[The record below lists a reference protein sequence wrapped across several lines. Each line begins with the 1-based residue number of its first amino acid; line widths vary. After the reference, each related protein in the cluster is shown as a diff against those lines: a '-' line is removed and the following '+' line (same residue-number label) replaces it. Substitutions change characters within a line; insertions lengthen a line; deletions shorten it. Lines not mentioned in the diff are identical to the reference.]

1 MILIALAGIHLFRSI
16 LPPESDQWVIWTF
29 GFVPAR
35 FDTSVL
41 GDRFAEYGGAGAK
54 IWTFLTYSFLHA
66 DITHLVFNMLWLL
79 PFGSA
84 VARRFGAVRFFLFL
98 SVSAIAGAGAHLV
111 THAGELAP
119 MIGAS
124 AAVSGAMAA
133 AIRFAFGRGSF
144 LSFRRGDAD
153 AAARVPALPLFKA
166 LRHPRVIAF
175 LAMWFGINIVFGL
188 GSNPFTAQSQ
198 SVAWQAHIGGFLA
211 GLLLFSLFDP
221 IPPASRN
228 VAGSA
233 TRPRSVDAPA
243 RLRRLIPCANRV
255 VAPSSVEPKQRCAV
269 SCFSQEYR
277 PRVSG

>member
-1 MILIALAGIHLFRSI
+1 MTEPETPREPVLNLPGAVTVILIALAGIHLFRSI

-41 GDRFAEYGGAGAK
+41 GDRFAEYGGEGAK

-66 DITHLVFNMLWLL
+66 DVSHLAFNLLWLL

-84 VARRFGAVRFFLFL
+84 VARRFGAIRFFLFL
-98 SVSAIAGAGAHLV
+98 AVSAIAGAAAHLV
-111 THAGELAP
+111 THVGELAP

-166 LRHPRVIAF
+166 LAPSARDRLSGGLVRHQHHLRLRLEPVHGA
-175 LAMWFGINIVFGL
+175 
-188 GSNPFTAQSQ
+188 
-198 SVAWQAHIGGFLA
+198 VAERRLA
-211 GLLLFSLFDP
+211 GAYRRISRRALAVLAVRSNSSRIAKCRRLVDCGRDATA
-221 IPPASRN
+221 ASR
-228 VAGSA
+228 
-233 TRPRSVDAPA
+233 P
-243 RLRRLIPCANRV
+243 
-255 VAPSSVEPKQRCAV
+255 
-269 SCFSQEYR
+269 
-277 PRVSG
+277 

>member
-1 MILIALAGIHLFRSI
+1 MTEPDPPSEPALNMPGALTVILIALAGIHAFRSI
-16 LPPESDQWVIWTF
+16 LPPESDQWVVWTF

-54 IWTFLTYSFLHA
+54 IWSFLTYGFLHA
-66 DITHLVFNMLWLL
+66 DVTHLVFNMLWLL

-84 VARRFGAVRFFLFL
+84 VARRFGAIRFFLFL
-98 SVSAIAGAGAHLV
+98 SVSAVAGAGAHLV

-153 AAARVPALPLFKA
+153 AAARVPALPLLKA

-175 LAMWFGINIVFGL
+175 LAMWFGINILFGL

-198 SVAWQAHIGGFLA
+198 SVAWQAHIGGFLV

-228 VAGSA
+228 VTVSA
-233 TRPRSVDAPA
+233 TDR
-243 RLRRLIPCANRV
+243 
-255 VAPSSVEPKQRCAV
+255 
-269 SCFSQEYR
+269 
-277 PRVSG
+277 G

>member
-1 MILIALAGIHLFRSI
+1 VTEPETPREPVLNLPGAMTAILVLLAGIHLFRAI
-16 LPPESDQWVIWTF
+16 LPAESDQWVIWTF

-35 FDTSVL
+35 FDSSL
-41 GDRFAEYGGAGAK
+41 LADRFAEYGGQGAK
-54 IWTFLTYSFLHA
+54 VWSFLTYSLLHA
-66 DITHLVFNMLWLL
+66 DLTHIAFNMLWLL

-84 VARRFGAVRFFLFL
+84 VARRFGAIRFFLFL
-98 SVSAIAGAGAHLV
+98 AVTAIAGAAAHLA
-111 THAGELAP
+111 THTHELAP

-153 AAARVPALPLFKA
+153 AAAKVPALPLFKA

-175 LAMWFGINIVFGL
+175 LAVWFGINIIFGL

-228 VAGSA
+228 V
-233 TRPRSVDAPA
+233 TDPSVS
-243 RLRRLIPCANRV
+243 
-255 VAPSSVEPKQRCAV
+255 VAE
-269 SCFSQEYR
+269 
-277 PRVSG
+277 

>member
-1 MILIALAGIHLFRSI
+1 MIEPEPPREPVLNLPGSLTVILIVLAGIHLFRSI
-16 LPPESDQWVIWTF
+16 LPPESDAWIIWTF

-35 FDTSVL
+35 FDVSLL
-41 GDRFAEYGGAGAK
+41 GDRFAEYGGSGAR

-66 DITHLVFNMLWLL
+66 DLTHLAFNMLWLL

-84 VARRFGAVRFFLFL
+84 VARRFGAIRFFLL
-98 SVSAIAGAGAHLV
+98 LAASAAAGAGAHLV
-111 THAGELAP
+111 THARELAP

-175 LAMWFGINIVFGL
+175 LAVWFGINIIFGL
-188 GSNPFTAQSQ
+188 GSNPFVAPSQ

-211 GLLLFSLFDP
+211 GLLLFSPFDP
-221 IPPASRN
+221 IPPASRKIFG
-228 VAGSA
+228 AS
-233 TRPRSVDAPA
+233 
-243 RLRRLIPCANRV
+243 
-255 VAPSSVEPKQRCAV
+255 AV
-269 SCFSQEYR
+269 S
-277 PRVSG
+277 

>member
-1 MILIALAGIHLFRSI
+1 MTEPEPPREPVFNLPGAVTAILIALVGIHLFRSI
-16 LPPESDQWVIWTF
+16 LPQESDAWILWTF

-41 GDRFAEYGGAGAK
+41 ADRFAEYGGAGAK

-66 DITHLVFNMLWLL
+66 DLMHLVFNMLWLL

-84 VARRFGAVRFFLFL
+84 VARRFGVVRFFLFL
-98 SVSAIAGAGAHLV
+98 SVAAIAGAGAHLL
-111 THAGELAP
+111 THAHELAP
-119 MIGAS
+119 MIGVS

-153 AAARVPALPLFKA
+153 AAARVPALSLFRA

-175 LAMWFGINIVFGL
+175 LAIWFGINIVFGL
-188 GSNPFTAQSQ
+188 GSTPFVGPSQ

-211 GLLLFSLFDP
+211 GLLLFSPFDP
-221 IPPASRN
+221 IPPASRK
-228 VAGSA
+228 VAGA
-233 TRPRSVDAPA
+233 TLDTSDG
-243 RLRRLIPCANRV
+243 
-255 VAPSSVEPKQRCAV
+255 S
-269 SCFSQEYR
+269 
-277 PRVSG
+277 

>member
-1 MILIALAGIHLFRSI
+1 
-16 LPPESDQWVIWTF
+16 
-29 GFVPAR
+29 VPAR

-41 GDRFAEYGGAGAK
+41 TDRFAEYGGAGAK

-66 DITHLVFNMLWLL
+66 DLTHLVFNMIWLL

-84 VARRFGAVRFFLFL
+84 VGRRFGAMRFFLFL
-98 SVSAIAGAGAHLV
+98 SVSAIAGAGAHLA
-111 THAGELAP
+111 THARELAP

-133 AIRFAFGRGSF
+133 AIRFAFGRGGF

-153 AAARVPALPLFKA
+153 AAATVPALPLLKA

-175 LAMWFGINIVFGL
+175 LAMWFGINIIFGL
-188 GSNPFTAQSQ
+188 GSAPFVAASQ

-211 GLLLFSLFDP
+211 GLLLFSMFDP

-228 VAGSA
+228 VASA
-233 TRPRSVDAPA
+233 SLSTTD
-243 RLRRLIPCANRV
+243 
-255 VAPSSVEPKQRCAV
+255 
-269 SCFSQEYR
+269 
-277 PRVSG
+277 GG

>member
-1 MILIALAGIHLFRSI
+1 VTEPAPPREPVLNLPGALTAILLVLAGIHVFRSI
-16 LPPESDQWVIWTF
+16 LPQESDIWTILTF

-41 GDRFAEYGGAGAK
+41 VDRFAEFGGAGAK
-54 IWTFLTYSFLHA
+54 VWTFLTYSLLHA
-66 DITHLVFNMLWLL
+66 DFTHLIFNMLWLL

-84 VARRFGAVRFFLFL
+84 VARRFGAIRFFLFL
-98 SVSAIAGAGAHLV
+98 AVAAVAGAAAHLA
-111 THAGELAP
+111 THARELAP

-153 AAARVPALPLFKA
+153 QAARVPAQPLLRA

-188 GSNPFTAQSQ
+188 GSVPLVGASQ

-211 GLLLFSLFDP
+211 GLLLFSRFDP
-221 IPPASRN
+221 IPPASRK
-228 VAGSA
+228 VAGASLGA
-233 TRPRSVDAPA
+233 ADR
-243 RLRRLIPCANRV
+243 
-255 VAPSSVEPKQRCAV
+255 
-269 SCFSQEYR
+269 
-277 PRVSG
+277 G

>member
-1 MILIALAGIHLFRSI
+1 VTEPDPPREPVLNLPGAMTLILIALAGIHLFRAI
-16 LPPESDQWVIWTF
+16 LPAESDQWVIVTF

-41 GDRFAEYGGAGAK
+41 GDRFAEYGGEGAK
-54 IWTFLTYSFLHA
+54 IWTFLTYSLLHA
-66 DITHLVFNMLWLL
+66 DLTHLAFNTLWLL

-98 SVSAIAGAGAHLV
+98 AVSAIAGAGAHLA
-111 THAGELAP
+111 THARELAP

-175 LAMWFGINIVFGL
+175 LAVWFGINIIFGL
-188 GSNPFTAQSQ
+188 GANPFATPSQ

-211 GLLLFSLFDP
+211 GLLLFSSFDP

-228 VAGSA
+228 VARASVGA
-233 TRPRSVDAPA
+233 TD
-243 RLRRLIPCANRV
+243 
-255 VAPSSVEPKQRCAV
+255 
-269 SCFSQEYR
+269 
-277 PRVSG
+277 

>member
-1 MILIALAGIHLFRSI
+1 MDIPFVTDTEPQREPVLNLPGALTVIVIAMAGIHLFRSI

-35 FDTSVL
+35 FGTSLL
-41 GDRFAEYGGAGAK
+41 GDRFAEFGGEGARF
-54 IWTFLTYSFLHA
+54 WMFLTYSFLHA
-66 DITHLVFNMLWLL
+66 DISHLVFNMLWLL

-84 VARRFGAVRFFLFL
+84 VARRFGVVRFFLFL
-98 SVSAIAGAGAHLV
+98 SVSAIAGAAAHLV
-111 THAGELAP
+111 THIGELAP

-144 LSFRRGDAD
+144 LSFRRGDAN
-153 AAARVPALPLFKA
+153 AAARVPAQPLFKA

-175 LAMWFGINIVFGL
+175 LAVWFGMNFVFGL

-228 VAGSA
+228 AAGE
-233 TRPRSVDAPA
+233 
-243 RLRRLIPCANRV
+243 
-255 VAPSSVEPKQRCAV
+255 SSTAV
-269 SCFSQEYR
+269 S
-277 PRVSG
+277 

>member
-1 MILIALAGIHLFRSI
+1 MTETEPQREPVLNLPGALTALLIVMVGVHLFRAI
-16 LPPESDQWVIWTF
+16 LPLESDQWMLWTF

-41 GDRFAEYGGAGAK
+41 GDRFAEFGGAGANV
-54 IWTFLTYSFLHA
+54 WMFLTYSFLHA
-66 DITHLVFNMLWLL
+66 NISHLVFNLLWLL

-84 VARRFGAVRFFLFL
+84 VGRRFGVVRFYLFL
-98 SVSAIAGAGAHLV
+98 AVSAVAGAVAHLL
-111 THAGELAP
+111 THMHELAP

-153 AAARVPALPLFKA
+153 AAARVPAQPLFRA

-175 LAMWFGINIVFGL
+175 LAVWFGINIIFGI
-188 GSNPFTAQSQ
+188 GSNPFVAESQ

-228 VAGSA
+228 AAG
-233 TRPRSVDAPA
+233 T
-243 RLRRLIPCANRV
+243 
-255 VAPSSVEPKQRCAV
+255 SSSAV
-269 SCFSQEYR
+269 S
-277 PRVSG
+277 

>member
-1 MILIALAGIHLFRSI
+1 MDVLSVTEPDTPREPVLNLPGAMTAILLALAGIHLFRQI
-16 LPPESDQWVIWTF
+16 LPLDSDQWIIWTF

-35 FDTSVL
+35 FDSSL
-41 GDRFAEYGGAGAK
+41 LADRFAEYGGAGAK
-54 IWTFLTYSFLHA
+54 VWSFITYSFLHA
-66 DITHLVFNMLWLL
+66 DFTHLAFNMLWML

-84 VARRFGAVRFFLFL
+84 VARRFGAIRFFLFL
-98 SVSAIAGAGAHLV
+98 AVASVAGAAAHLL
-111 THAGELAP
+111 THAHELAP

-153 AAARVPALPLFKA
+153 AAAKVPALPLFRA

-175 LAMWFGINIVFGL
+175 LAVWFGINIIFGL
-188 GSNPFTAQSQ
+188 GSTPFAAQSQ

-221 IPPASRN
+221 IPPRKIPDAS
-228 VAGSA
+228 V
-233 TRPRSVDAPA
+233 SVTD
-243 RLRRLIPCANRV
+243 
-255 VAPSSVEPKQRCAV
+255 
-269 SCFSQEYR
+269 
-277 PRVSG
+277 GG

>member
-1 MILIALAGIHLFRSI
+1 MLAHGAQDAYSVNLVPDRNILFVTDPETPREPVLNLPGAMTVIVVVLVGIHAFRAI
-16 LPPESDQWVIWTF
+16 LPPESDQWLIVTF

-35 FDTSVL
+35 YDTSVL
-41 GDRFAEYGGAGAK
+41 VDRFAEYGGEGAK
-54 IWTFLTYSFLHA
+54 IWGFLTYSFLHA
-66 DITHLVFNMLWLL
+66 DISHLVFNLLWLL

-84 VARRFGAVRFFLFL
+84 VARRFGVVRFFLFL
-98 SVSAIAGAGAHLV
+98 AVASIAGAAAHLV

-124 AAVSGAMAA
+124 AAISGAMAA
-133 AIRFAFGRGSF
+133 AICFAFGRGSF

-166 LRHPRVIAF
+166 LRHPRVVTF
-175 LAMWFGINIVFGL
+175 LALWFGINIIFGL
-188 GSNPFTAQSQ
+188 GAIQLGSQGQ

-228 VAGSA
+228 VA
-233 TRPRSVDAPA
+233 A
-243 RLRRLIPCANRV
+243 RV
-255 VAPSSVEPKQRCAV
+255 TE
-269 SCFSQEYR
+269 
-277 PRVSG
+277 

>member
-1 MILIALAGIHLFRSI
+1 MTEPEPQREPVLNLPGVLTAILIALVAIHLFRAI
-16 LPPESDQWVIWTF
+16 LPQESDTWILWTF

-41 GDRFAEYGGAGAK
+41 ADRFAEYGGTAAK
-54 IWTFLTYSFLHA
+54 VWMFLTYSVLHA
-66 DITHLVFNMLWLL
+66 DYTHLIFNMLWLL

-98 SVSAIAGAGAHLV
+98 SVAAIAGAAAHLA
-111 THAGELAP
+111 THARELAP

-153 AAARVPALPLFKA
+153 AAARVPALPLLRA

-175 LAMWFGINIVFGL
+175 LAMWFGINIIFGL
-188 GSNPFTAQSQ
+188 GSTPFVGPSQ

-221 IPPASRN
+221 IPPASRH
-228 VAGSA
+228 VAGASLG
-233 TRPRSVDAPA
+233 TTDH
-243 RLRRLIPCANRV
+243 N
-255 VAPSSVEPKQRCAV
+255 
-269 SCFSQEYR
+269 
-277 PRVSG
+277 

>member
-1 MILIALAGIHLFRSI
+1 MEISRVIEPEPPREPVLNLPRALTVILIVLAGIHLFRSI
-16 LPPESDQWVIWTF
+16 LPPESDAWIIWTF

-35 FDTSVL
+35 FDASLL
-41 GDRFAEYGGAGAK
+41 GDRFAEYGGSGAK

-66 DITHLVFNMLWLL
+66 DLTHLAFNMLWLL

-84 VARRFGAVRFFLFL
+84 VARRFGAARFFLLLAL
-98 SVSAIAGAGAHLV
+98 SAVAGAGAHLV
-111 THAGELAP
+111 THARELAP

-175 LAMWFGINIVFGL
+175 LAVWFGINIIFGL
-188 GSNPFTAQSQ
+188 GSNPFVAPSQ

-211 GLLLFSLFDP
+211 GLLLFSSFDP
-221 IPPASRN
+221 IPPASRR
-228 VAGSA
+228 VAGA
-233 TRPRSVDAPA
+233 SV
-243 RLRRLIPCANRV
+243 V
-255 VAPSSVEPKQRCAV
+255 
-269 SCFSQEYR
+269 
-277 PRVSG
+277 G

>member
-1 MILIALAGIHLFRSI
+1 VTESEPPREPVLNLPGALTAILVALAAIHLFRSI
-16 LPPESDQWVIWTF
+16 LPPESDIWMIWTF

-41 GDRFAEYGGAGAK
+41 GDRFAEFGGSGAK
-54 IWTFLTYSFLHA
+54 VWTFLTYSLLHA
-66 DITHLVFNMLWLL
+66 DLSHLAVNVLWLL

-84 VARRFGAVRFFLFL
+84 VARRFGAIRFFLFL
-98 SVSAIAGAGAHLV
+98 AISAIAGAGAHLV
-111 THAGELAP
+111 THARELVP

-175 LAMWFGINIVFGL
+175 LAVWFAINLIFGL
-188 GSNPFTAQSQ
+188 GANPFAAQSQ

-211 GLLLFSLFDP
+211 GLLLFSPFDP
-221 IPPASRN
+221 IPPASRK
-228 VAGSA
+228 VAGA
-233 TRPRSVDAPA
+233 AA
-243 RLRRLIPCANRV
+243 
-255 VAPSSVEPKQRCAV
+255 
-269 SCFSQEYR
+269 
-277 PRVSG
+277 G